1 MRHALSLAIKQW
13 IPWIKEINSNA
24 NPIRIWYLEI
34 PCHIHSRSKLWYE
47 LWVSVRSYRHSA
59 QINWSDIFTV
69 YCEMQDRIYLLLFL
83 SATLNICTV
92 RADAFNSSRHHM
104 TLITRAA
111 NNPSVFTIMENAS
124 TKAFSWLKAPAS
136 TFTFKTLIRHYA
148 KRPTLMMIASWTQ
161 FHVERP
167 WGQRPFSIVS

>member
-1 MRHALSLAIKQW
+1 MLCLWLLSNEFLESRKSTQTQT
-13 IPWIKEINSNA
+13 PSEFDTL
-24 NPIRIWYLEI
+24 RYLVT
-34 PCHIHSRSKLWYE
+34 CHIHSRSKLWYE

-83 SATLNICTV
+83 SGTLNICSV
-92 RADAFNSSRHHM
+92 RADAFNSSRHNM

-111 NNPSVFTIMENAS
+111 NNPSVFTIMENAP

-148 KRPTLMMIASWTQ
+148 KCLNQ
-161 FHVERP
+161 E
-167 WGQRPFSIVS
+167 